1 MTLRETVT
9 VIAIINILLF
19 VLAYWISVLYL
30 VQGLVSC
37 ITIIILV
44 FWIGDLEKE
53 VNKKE
58 QA

>member
-1 MTLRETVT
+1 MTLRETVA
-9 VIAIINILLF
+9 VLAIINVLLF
-19 VLAYWISVLYL
+19 VLAYWFSVLYL

-44 FWIGDLEKE
+44 LWIGDLEKE
-53 VNKKE
+53 VDKKE

>member
-9 VIAIINILLF
+9 IIAVINVLLF
-19 VLAYWISVLYL
+19 VVAYWFSILYL

-44 FWIGDLEKE
+44 LWIRDLEKE
-53 VNKKE
+53 VDKKE
-58 QA
+58 QK